1 MRYCKQRD
9 QYSCGALALLNIDK
23 FFGRRVTY
31 KDLPKYRKLVNCH
44 RVTGTQTPNISKV
57 IGRASRRS
65 WASAKWFLREGN
77 CIMLLWDEGDVAHYF
92 IMGMYYEEFYVVNR
106 FKPDVGVS
114 AAYIASPQQAAL
126 YVRKSFRTWYVNKE
140 TGLL

>member
-9 QYSCGALALLNIDK
+9 RYSCGALALLNIDK
-23 FFGRRVTY
+23 FFGRPVTY
-31 KDLPKYRKLVNCH
+31 KDLPKYKKLVDCKY
-44 RVTGTQTPNISKV
+44 VTGTQTPNISKV

-65 WASAKWFLREGN
+65 WVSAKRFLSEGN
-77 CIMLLWDEGDVAHYF
+77 CVMMLWDEGDVAHYF
-92 IMGMYYEEFYVVNR
+92 IMGMYYAEFYVVNR
-106 FKPDVGVS
+106 FRPDVGVV

-126 YVRKSFRTWYVNKE
+126 YVRKSLRTWYVNKE